1 MSALPPKA
9 AAYVAEQRVRFGPR
23 TSFRTPKSDEPFSPS
38 HHREVSNR
46 PAGGGVI
53 PFRVCSGHDPGGGWI
68 KWQLISAGGN
78 SFPHLEGRGN
88 VAPAAR
94 AQQTG
99 KVPRIGFLGI
109 ASPSTFAPRIEAFRQ
124 GLRDFGYVEG
134 STIMIEYR
142 WAEGRYERLPEL
154 AADLVRSNVDLIATH
169 ATPGSL
175 AAKQATTT
183 IPIVMAV
190 IGDPVASGVVAN
202 VARPGGNITGQSF
215 FNAELR
221 AKRLELLKEVKPDLT
236 QAAVILNAD
245 NPATKP
251 EFQAME
257 TTAQSLKIKLQPF
270 RLRGPSEFVDALE
283 SMEQAHVEAV
293 ETGDDPFGYRQHG
306 SNRSAGGKGDN
317 FSRSDREDVARAGG
331 TIGYGVEIV
340 ATYRHAAF
348 FVDRILKGANPAD
361 LPIERASKFTTIVNL
376 KAAKALGV
384 DVPTATLLR
393 ADEVME

>member
-1 MSALPPKA
+1 MVIDIGRRGFIGRCGFITLVGAMIGCPL
-9 AAYVAEQRVRFGPR
+9 
-23 TSFRTPKSDEPFSPS
+23 
-38 HHREVSNR
+38 
-46 PAGGGVI
+46 AG
-53 PFRVCSGHDPGGGWI
+53 
-68 KWQLISAGGN
+68 
-78 SFPHLEGRGN
+78 
-88 VAPAAR
+88 R
-94 AQQTG
+94 AQQAG
-99 KVPRIGFLGI
+99 KVPRIGFLGV
-109 ASPSTFAPRIEAFRQ
+109 ASPSTFASRIEAFRQ

-134 STIMIEYR
+134 STITIEYR

-154 AADLVRSNVDLIATH
+154 AADLVRSNVDLIVTH

-183 IPIVMAV
+183 IPIVMAL
-190 IGDPVASGVVAN
+190 IGDPVASGVVASI
-202 VARPGGNITGQSF
+202 ARPGGNITGQSF

-221 AKRLELLKEVKPDLT
+221 AKRIELLKEVKPDLT
-236 QAAVILNAD
+236 QVAVILNAD
-245 NPATKP
+245 NPATKS

-270 RLRGPSEFVDALE
+270 RLRGPSEFVGAFE

-293 ETGDDPFGYRQHG
+293 ETGDDPLATGNMGAIVALAARG
-306 SNRSAGGKGDN
+306 RLLSIGP
-317 FSRSDREDVARAGG
+317 EDVARAGG

-376 KAAKALGV
+376 KAAKALGI

-393 ADEVME
+393 ADEVIE